1 MGSIIPISYKTQ
13 SISLGPILENVPGL
27 EVNNSGII
35 LKEQNN
41 NLSIGLDKKLG
52 KLGEGLLDNKDDAL
66 KQQQEDEEDNVGD
79 EKKEAN
85 VNTENKDENVQNGNN
100 NLEKQEMLKKQQE
113 DKPKVDSNGEDEDES
128 SPFGLNFNFN
138 SNLDT
143 NVEVDKIKIA
153 ELNKKL
159 QDLKDRLLN
168 DQDNQRLVE
177 QREADEASKDEVIDK
192 EQVKAGSRYL

>member
-1 MGSIIPISYKTQ
+1 M
-13 SISLGPILENVPGL
+13 
-27 EVNNSGII
+27 
-35 LKEQNN
+35 
-41 NLSIGLDKKLG
+41 
-52 KLGEGLLDNKDDAL
+52 L
-66 KQQQEDEEDNVGD
+66 KQ
-79 EKKEAN
+79 
-85 VNTENKDENVQNGNN
+85 
-100 NLEKQEMLKKQQE
+100 QQE

-168 DQDNQRLVE
+168 DQDNQRLVD
-177 QREADEASKDEVIDK
+177 QREAGEASKDEVTDK
-192 EQVKAGSRYL
+192 EQVKGRF